1 VSPAAPADSVTASPA
16 PGVPATE
23 TDVTPGEGVAPKPE
37 AQPADGVAEDAP
49 APQPAEP
56 AKPAPT
62 AGAAAA
68 APDAEDDIG
77 SLLVVVGASG
87 AALLAAGA
95 GALLWR
101 RRRARRQAIL
111 ESAASAPGVVE
122 EAVDDAFAAAFDEPL
137 GDGKETDQGSGA
149 APAGMIPAADPDV
162 LSAGPERSAT
172 GVSAAAPDDLDAL
185 FSEEAI
191 ASAQAA
197 IEAEVAGLEPD
208 ATKVEAA
215 PQLAPAPAPAQ
226 PTAVDSGAGNV
237 DEADDAADMED
248 VEVNLAKAYID
259 MGDPDG
265 ARAILEGMMAD
276 EGNPE
281 RAALAQRA
289 LRRFGLQS
297 DPPPADA

>member
-1 VSPAAPADSVTASPA
+1 
-16 PGVPATE
+16 
-23 TDVTPGEGVAPKPE
+23 
-37 AQPADGVAEDAP
+37 
-49 APQPAEP
+49 
-56 AKPAPT
+56 
-62 AGAAAA
+62 
-68 APDAEDDIG
+68 
-77 SLLVVVGASG
+77 
-87 AALLAAGA
+87 
-95 GALLWR
+95 
-101 RRRARRQAIL
+101 
-111 ESAASAPGVVE
+111 
-122 EAVDDAFAAAFDEPL
+122 
-137 GDGKETDQGSGA
+137 
-149 APAGMIPAADPDV
+149 MIPAADPDV